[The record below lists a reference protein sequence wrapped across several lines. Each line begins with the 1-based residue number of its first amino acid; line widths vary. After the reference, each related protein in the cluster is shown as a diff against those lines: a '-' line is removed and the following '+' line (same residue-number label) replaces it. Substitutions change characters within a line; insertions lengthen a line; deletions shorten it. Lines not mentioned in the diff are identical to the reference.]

1 MRLIGYSA
9 LGAMMIGGV
18 AVAQQHE
25 RLPAECRQEI
35 VALCRGTEGGA
46 LRSAGAAAKIVAV
59 PGESHSSLNKG
70 LRDNGDFAT
79 AEVDHFLAD
88 LR

>member
-1 MRLIGYSA
+1 MRLIGYGT

-18 AVAQQHE
+18 AVAQQ
-25 RLPAECRQEI
+25 RGQLPEECRQEI
-35 VALCRGTEGGA
+35 VELCRGAEGGA

-70 LRDNGDFAT
+70 LGDNGDFAT
-79 AEVDHFLAD
+79 PEVDHFLAD